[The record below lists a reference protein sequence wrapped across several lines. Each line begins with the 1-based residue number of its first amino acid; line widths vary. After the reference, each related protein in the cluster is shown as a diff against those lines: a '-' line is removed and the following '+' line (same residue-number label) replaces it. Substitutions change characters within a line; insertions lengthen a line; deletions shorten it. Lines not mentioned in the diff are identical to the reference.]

1 MPPTSTHATRLR
13 PETVNAI
20 SDVIRD
26 VAVVK
31 RDLQREIS
39 AAVPMGAVTVLSVVD
54 REGQMRIGALSEHL
68 CVDLSVASRH
78 ASTLEQHGLLERVPS
93 AHDRRSHDVRITP
106 AGVALLAEVRQ
117 EAMGRLAAALSRWT
131 DEELQDLAAT
141 LTRLRN
147 DLTEHRAT
155 GESPEPIQE
164 THVKDLP

>member
-1 MPPTSTHATRLR
+1 MTTSSTHASGLR

-31 RDLQREIS
+31 RDLQREI
-39 AAVPMGAVTVLSVVD
+39 AAVVPMGAVSVLAVVD
-54 REGQMRIGALSEHL
+54 REGPMRVGALAEHL

-78 ASTLEQHGLLERVPS
+78 ASTLEQHGLFERVPS
-93 AHDRRSHDVRITP
+93 EQDRRSHDVSITA
-106 AGVALLAEVRQ
+106 AGSTLLSEVRT
-117 EAMGRLAAALSRWT
+117 ESLGRLTDALSGWT

-147 DLTEHRAT
+147 DITEHRT
-155 GESPEPIQE
+155 
-164 THVKDLP
+164 TL